1 MQSMKQLR
9 KGLELFNPSVCLTQT
24 SPLSGATRV
33 RRPTLCKCAIRFY
46 ANRKILTVVSACG
59 GDDVENFIKVSI
71 SIMNKDKK
79 KPAQKKK
86 SGSFSTIILV
96 AIFLVGLIV
105 LLYPTIS
112 DFWNEKRQSKAVMNY
127 DDLIVDLTPEDYS
140 AFFEQAEAYNKKLRL
155 LPFPFMNHKDIAEE
169 YYSTLDVNG
178 DGMMGYI
185 TIDKIKVQLPV
196 YHGTSDKVLNSAVGH
211 VEGSSIPVGGES
223 THSVLSAHRGLPS
236 AKLFTN
242 LDKVEIGDIFTIK
255 ILDKIIT
262 YQVDQILIVLP
273 HETDALKVEAGKDYC
288 TLVTCTPYGINTHRM
303 LVRGTR
309 IENIEEKK
317 VINVITEAY
326 QIDPLIVTPAVAA
339 PMLAGLLILLLVKSG
354 KNSKKNKKKK
364 ESDQINTDP
373 PETKQPE

>member
-1 MQSMKQLR
+1 MKEN
-9 KGLELFNPSVCLTQT
+9 KT
-24 SPLSGATRV
+24 SQ
-33 RRPTLCKCAIRFY
+33 
-46 ANRKILTVVSACG
+46 
-59 GDDVENFIKVSI
+59 
-71 SIMNKDKK
+71 NKTPK
-79 KPAQKKK
+79 KKK
-86 SGSFSTIILV
+86 SGSASTIALV
-96 AIFLVGLIV
+96 AIFFVGLSV

-112 DFWNEKRQSKAVMNY
+112 DFWNEKRQSQAIMNY

-140 AFFEQAEAYNKKLRL
+140 EIFDKADAYNKKIRNMS
-155 LPFPFMNHKDIAEE
+155 FPFMNHKNIADE
-169 YYSTLDVNG
+169 YYDTLDING

-185 TIDKIKVQLPV
+185 TIEKIKVQLPI

-211 VEGSSIPVGGES
+211 VEGSTLPVGGKS

-242 LDKVEIGDIFTIK
+242 LDKVEVGDVFTVR
-255 ILDKIIT
+255 ILDRTVT

-273 HETDALKVEAGKDYC
+273 HETDNLNIVQGEDYC

-309 IENIEEKK
+309 IENIEPDR

-339 PMLAGLLILLLVKSG
+339 PMLGLLQIVLLCKSRSTN
-354 KNSKKNKKKK
+354 KKSKKNKEDKAQEDK
-364 ESDQINTDP
+364 
-373 PETKQPE
+373 

>member
-1 MQSMKQLR
+1 MLQD
-9 KGLELFNPSVCLTQT
+9 
-24 SPLSGATRV
+24 
-33 RRPTLCKCAIRFY
+33 
-46 ANRKILTVVSACG
+46 KILTVVSACG

-79 KPAQKKK
+79 KPAKKKK

-96 AIFLVGLIV
+96 AIFLVGLII
-105 LLYPTIS
+105 LLYPTVS

-140 AFFEQAEAYNKKLRL
+140 AFFEAADAYNQKIRNMS
-155 LPFPFMNHKDIAEE
+155 FPFMNHKSIAEE
-169 YYSTLDVNG
+169 YYNTLDVNG

-196 YHGTSDKVLNSAVGH
+196 YHGTSDQVLNSAVGH

-242 LDKVEIGDIFTIK
+242 LDKVEIGDIFTIR
-255 ILDKIIT
+255 ILDKTIT

-273 HETDALKVEAGKDYC
+273 HETDALNIVAGEDYC

-309 IENIEEKK
+309 IENVEEKK

-339 PMLAGLLILLLVKSG
+339 PILAVLLIVLLVKSG
-354 KNSKKNKKKK
+354 RNNNRNKKKK
-364 ESDQINTDP
+364 EDESNNP
-373 PETKQPE
+373 PESKKTE